1 MVSSGADRVSH
12 SRRGVRY
19 FVLRSVSSCPR
30 RSFTVPLPFRK
41 VVKRRGVRR
50 FFLPFT
56 AALLVVGFVAFGFMA
71 G

>member
-1 MVSSGADRVSH
+1 M
-12 SRRGVRY
+12 
-19 FVLRSVSSCPR
+19 FVWRSVSTYSK

-56 AALLVVGFVAFGFMA
+56 AALLVVGFVAFGVMA